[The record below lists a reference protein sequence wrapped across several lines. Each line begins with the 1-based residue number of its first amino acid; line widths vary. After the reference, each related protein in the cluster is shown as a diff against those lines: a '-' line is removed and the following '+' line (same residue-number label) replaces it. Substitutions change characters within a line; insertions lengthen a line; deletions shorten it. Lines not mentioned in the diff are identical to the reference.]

1 MKTFEMFVAKQS
13 VATFQAE
20 DWFTAKYLA
29 DKIMVQLG
37 KRDGFYKLQY
47 K

>member
-1 MKTFEMFVAKQS
+1 MKTFEMFVDKKS

-20 DWFTAKYLA
+20 DWTHAKYLA
-29 DKIMVQLG
+29 NKIMVQLG
-37 KRDGFYKLQY
+37 KRDEFYKLQY